1 MKLRFELRDYD
12 ARVLDEYEGE
22 KTDKQIARD
31 IEGFNDFV
39 QAIKDADYDI
49 EDIDIYK
56 YELNNLT
63 EAQFYLMIAAL
74 DVLQEEFDIC
84 SIGWNEGE

>member
-1 MKLRFELRDYD
+1 MKLKFELRDYD
-12 ARVLDEYEGE
+12 ARLLDEYEGE
-22 KTDKQIARD
+22 ETDKKIERD

-39 QAIKDADYDI
+39 RAIKDADYDI